1 MIYLMT
7 REIGNFSKIKDLIMF
22 LNQKFDDKEF
32 KIELLKEIKK
42 INYYYSLIFDHDYVC
57 KYIWRHPKLQN
68 IYEESN
74 FFVDCSDEHI
84 YLDNFYSITESEEF
98 IEYFIEKILKKDEAW
113 LLNYFQYFFN
123 EDNEILF
130 D

>member
-1 MIYLMT
+1 MIYLMIKET
-7 REIGNFSKIKDLIMF
+7 GNFSKVKDLILF
-22 LNQKFDDKEF
+22 LNQKFDDKES

-42 INYYYSLIFDHDYVC
+42 INYYHSLIFDHDYVC

-68 IYEESN
+68 IYEESD

-113 LLNYFQYFFN
+113 LLSYLQYFFD